1 MDMMRKITV
10 IAVVSL
16 MLVGLFT
23 VLPGVSEADESITV
37 TDARGENI
45 TFEAP
50 PERIISFMPSNTEI
64 LFYIGEGDSV
74 VGVDDLSDYPSEVKD
89 LPTVGDSFSVD
100 YEKITELEPDVVV
113 TPSFNNHTINYLE
126 KIGHTVVATN
136 SNTLEDVYSDMRVLG
151 TMCGIEEEA
160 NQMADDLENEMN
172 DITHNTADLPWEDRV
187 DIFYIASVGP
197 IYTPGNHTFQNTL
210 IKTAGGN
217 NIADQEDGWWEISKE
232 TIIDEDPEVIIATEG
247 VQDQV
252 KNLTED
258 EVWQS
263 ISAVENDEVYYVDD
277 DIFSRP
283 GPRVVEAQSTLTD
296 ITREHLDLEDN
307 VEDDN
312 GEDTQV
318 DDNEEDVPGFT
329 FPLILLSIAI
339 IFIISIKN
347 KSCLKDD

>member
-1 MDMMRKITV
+1 MNEKIIIV
-10 IAVVSL
+10 AVVSL

-37 TDARGENI
+37 TDARGETI

-50 PERIISFMPSNTEI
+50 PERIISFMPSNSEI
-64 LFYIGEGDSV
+64 LCYIGEGDRV
-74 VGVDDLSDYPSEVKD
+74 VGVDDFSDYPSEIED
-89 LPTVGDSFSVD
+89 LPTVGDSSSVD

-160 NQMADDLENEMN
+160 DQMANELENDMN
-172 DITHNTADLPWEDRV
+172 EITQNTADLPREDRV

-210 IKTAGGN
+210 IQNAGGN
-217 NIADQEDGWWEISKE
+217 NIADQEDGWWMISKE
-232 TIIDEDPEVIIATEG
+232 TIVDEDPEIIIATEG
-247 VQDQV
+247 LQEQV
-252 KNLTED
+252 ENLIED

-263 ISAVENDEVYYVDD
+263 ISAVENDKVYYVND

-283 GPRVVEAQSTLTD
+283 APRVVEAQSTLTD
-296 ITREHLDLEDN
+296 ITVEHLGIE
-307 VEDDN
+307 EN
-312 GEDTQV
+312 GEK
-318 DDNEEDVPGFT
+318 EDVPGST
-329 FPLILLSIAI
+329 LPILLVSIAI
-339 IFIISIKN
+339 TFTISIKN
-347 KSCLKDD
+347 KRYKRDD

>member
-1 MDMMRKITV
+1 MNEKIIIV
-10 IAVVSL
+10 AVVSL

-37 TDARGENI
+37 TDARGETI

-50 PERIISFMPSNTEI
+50 PERIISFMPSNSEI
-64 LFYIGEGDSV
+64 LCYIGEGDRV
-74 VGVDDLSDYPSEVKD
+74 VGVDDFSDYPSEIED
-89 LPTVGDSFSVD
+89 LPTVGDSSSVD

-160 NQMADDLENEMN
+160 DQMANDLENDMN
-172 DITHNTADLPWEDRV
+172 EITQNTADLPREDRV

-210 IKTAGGN
+210 IQNAGGN
-217 NIADQEDGWWEISKE
+217 NIADQEDGWWMISKE
-232 TIIDEDPEVIIATEG
+232 TIVDEDPEIIIATEG
-247 VQDQV
+247 LQEQV
-252 KNLTED
+252 ENLIED

-263 ISAVENDEVYYVDD
+263 ISAVENDEVYYVND

-283 GPRVVEAQSTLTD
+283 APRIVEAQSTLTD
-296 ITREHLDLEDN
+296 ITVEHLGIE
-307 VEDDN
+307 EN
-312 GEDTQV
+312 GE
-318 DDNEEDVPGFT
+318 EEDVPGST
-329 FPLILLSIAI
+329 LLILLVSIAI
-339 IFIISIKN
+339 TFTISIKN
-347 KSCLKDD
+347 KRYKRDD